1 MKNSTRLSIGSEFE
15 FETTKYIVESFAG
28 SIIVA
33 RSGKGEVLRIGIR
46 ELATSESYKSKDEN
60 ISNEPLFVEGLSK
73 SDEREAKALA
83 EELLEAIT
91 GYRSGTPS
99 DALTTEPRIE
109 YDPTKTTL
117 NSRFDAKAKELNVS
131 SRTLWYQ
138 KKSYEERGINGLVDH
153 RKFRI
158 GTAKLD
164 SRIQK
169 VIIQILDD
177 LTEES
182 NTSKQR
188 IRRLVE
194 EELDKK
200 FPDDNIKL
208 PSEAT
213 FNRRLNELA
222 KGRSQFGPAKQRR
235 SIANRPDKPYSHFT
249 ATRPGEMVLIDS
261 TPLDVYAM
269 DPYSF
274 QWIPVEL
281 TIAID
286 LFTRSIVGWRFT
298 PVSTKSVDAAFLL
311 ADIIKPKY
319 KSYEWNKNSEW
330 SYIGIPEN
338 IIIE

>member
-182 NTSKQR
+182 NY
-188 IRRLVE
+188 VE
-194 EELDKK
+194 S
-200 FPDDNIKL
+200 L
-208 PSEAT
+208 PA
-213 FNRRLNELA
+213 
-222 KGRSQFGPAKQRR
+222 
-235 SIANRPDKPYSHFT
+235 
-249 ATRPGEMVLIDS
+249 
-261 TPLDVYAM
+261 
-269 DPYSF
+269 
-274 QWIPVEL
+274 
-281 TIAID
+281 
-286 LFTRSIVGWRFT
+286 
-298 PVSTKSVDAAFLL
+298 
-311 ADIIKPKY
+311 
-319 KSYEWNKNSEW
+319 
-330 SYIGIPEN
+330 
-338 IIIE
+338 